1 MLPSSFVEI
10 GGVFHAIY
18 DHNENR
24 KAPGVYGIYQANCNA
39 VAAGWLESEIRALH
53 GKPLTEKQLA
63 VLSLFRSRI
72 SDLEPWRQDAEA
84 KLLIETVRED
94 LESRSDDYG
103 RLSYGADTSW
113 QFEARDKLNEVSAT
127 LFDDLLEQEE
137 REKAKDVE
145 RRAKCADIGRQLGLA
160 N

>member
-1 MLPSSFVEI
+1 MIPSAFVEI
-10 GGVFHAIY
+10 DGVFHAIY
-18 DHNENR
+18 DQNEIR
-24 KAPGVYGIYQANCNA
+24 RTPGVYGLYQDNCNA
-39 VAAGWLESEIRALH
+39 VAAGWLESELRALY
-53 GKPLTEKQLA
+53 GKPLTEKQSA

-72 SDLEPWRQDAEA
+72 SGLEPWKQDAET
-84 KLLIETVRED
+84 KLLIEEARDE

-113 QFEARDKLNEVSAT
+113 QTEARDKLNEVDAK

-145 RRAKCADIGRQLGLA
+145 RRAKCAEHGRSLGL